1 MLRRRVDRTTRD
13 LEWKCTKAEDQ
24 ADLCTHRVLKDL
36 QEDRKT
42 ENLSQNRTILSILAE
57 FF

>member
-24 ADLCTHRVLKDL
+24 ADLCMKKLFVSRISRDS
-36 QEDRKT
+36 R
-42 ENLSQNRTILSILAE
+42 ISIGGNIG
-57 FF
+57 